1 MSQTKWV
8 PESKPFP
15 ARFSFFLENPLR
27 SLFTRKDKLFRWAG
41 IEKDMEVL
49 ELGPGPGFFTIS
61 LARWVSRG
69 TIHAVDIQEGMIG
82 KLKQKLAKKGIGNV
96 KTYISPAW
104 QLPLGNGSIDIV
116 FAYQVLE
123 EVNDLKTSTLEIYRV
138 LKPNGILAIFQLKF
152 DFGKEQKEAMRATLP
167 EAGFK
172 LEKELDTLFSWKAR
186 YVK

>member
-1 MSQTKWV
+1 MSQSKWV

-27 SLFTRKDKLFRWAG
+27 RLLTRKDKLFRWAG

-69 TIHAVDIQEGMIG
+69 TVHAVDIQEDMIG
-82 KLKQKLAKKGIGNV
+82 KLKRKLDGKGIGNV

-104 QLPLGNGSIDIV
+104 RLPLRNETIDIV

-123 EVNDLKTSTLEIYRV
+123 DVHDLKTSALEICRV

-152 DFGKEQKEAMRATLP
+152 DFGKEQKEAMMAILP

-172 LEKELDTLFSWKAR
+172 LVKELDTWFSWKAR
-186 YVK
+186 YEK